1 MSYFTYFA
9 QQFVNA
15 LSLGSIYALIAIG
28 LSMVFSILR
37 LINFAHGDLMMVG
50 SYTIL
55 VLWKAGIPGWIA
67 ILGGILAAGLAGLLM
82 ERFAYRPLRGAP
94 DITTLLTS
102 FGVVML
108 LENSSILIFG
118 PNSKPF
124 RILSFRVPA
133 YNIYGI
139 LFNKINV
146 IIIVVSFVAFLLL
159 AFFVKRTRIGMSMRA
174 VADDLVASQL
184 VGVRLNKVIVIAFF
198 IGSALAGVAG
208 LLWGARAG
216 KIDPLMGFTPVIM
229 AFIACVIGGFG
240 SIAGA
245 VLGGYVL
252 GFAQIFFVAF
262 LPPAYS
268 GWRTVFVFVLLLAV
282 LLLRPQGILGAKS
295 MERRI

>member
-1 MSYFTYFA
+1 MSYFAYFV

-50 SYTIL
+50 SYTTL
-55 VLWKAGIPGWIA
+55 FLWKAGTPGWIA
-67 ILGGILAAGLAGLLM
+67 ILGGVCAAGVGGLLM

-118 PNSKPF
+118 PNSQPF
-124 RILSFRVPA
+124 RVLSFNIPA
-133 YNIYGI
+133 YNISGI
-139 LFNKINV
+139 LLNKINL
-146 IIIVVSFVAFLLL
+146 IIIIISFVALVLL
-159 AFFVKRTRIGMSMRA
+159 AFFVKRTRIGTSMRA
-174 VADDLVASQL
+174 VADDLIASQL
-184 VGVRLNKVIVIAFF
+184 VGVKLNKVITIAFF
-198 IGSALAGVAG
+198 IGSTLAGVAG

-216 KIDPLMGFTPVIM
+216 KIDPLMGFVPVVM

-252 GFAQIFFVAF
+252 GFAQVFFVAF

-268 GWRTVFVFVLLLAV
+268 GWRTVFVFILLLGV
-282 LLLRPQGILGAKS
+282 LLLRPQGLLGSKS